1 MITGNKIRTI
11 RQLKHIPIKDMAS
24 RLEMDESTYS
34 RLERNETK
42 LTEERVDKILHI
54 LNISRESVEQF
65 DNKINY
71 LKTFNDNSN
80 SNIINNQQNQNIG
93 EELIKNQNK
102 IFQLIERQITQ
113 TSAFQNELLKLI
125 KDKKDN

>member
-1 MITGNKIRTI
+1 
-11 RQLKHIPIKDMAS
+11 MAS